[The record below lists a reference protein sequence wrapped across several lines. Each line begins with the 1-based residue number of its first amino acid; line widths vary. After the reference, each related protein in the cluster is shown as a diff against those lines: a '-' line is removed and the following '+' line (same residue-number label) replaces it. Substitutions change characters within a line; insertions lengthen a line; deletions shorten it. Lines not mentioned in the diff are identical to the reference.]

1 MSREGIENIHD
12 ADILIVGGGIAGLTT
27 ALSIRES
34 DPDVDILIVDKAA
47 GSKGWAGAAARTAGL
62 ISYVTEEDDPEA
74 FVKYCIEEIGFYLN
88 DQVLLRE
95 LAYVSR
101 SLVERLS
108 LWGVE
113 VMRKEDGGLDY
124 AKWPFPWG
132 TASIDPDMCRAM
144 ARRAKKKGVRFIDRV
159 AVTDLLKDGERAV
172 GAVGFSVENGS
183 FHVFKAHAVVFA
195 NGSQNYDVT
204 KVWCNTGNAQRAA
217 YLAGAEMRNA
227 EFGNQCDFARRD
239 ENGWVYTGVHGGA
252 HIAHDHMVNAKGENI
267 SEKYRPGL
275 HSSMDPIAALAW
287 YKETMA
293 GNGPISVDL
302 TSFSGEA
309 FFKFH
314 PKAVVQLHREASI
327 ANFPES
333 KKFEIVPGFIGELS
347 SIKVDHQMQ
356 TTVPGLFAAGNAA
369 GSGSARGG
377 ANPTPPGKIHGTGIL
392 NALFMGTKAGV
403 SALVHAKALKG
414 CGMAL
419 KIDEAEALVLKKRIY
434 APLERTEGATHQEII
449 REIQDAIAPVDYSVI
464 KTESRMKEALGKI
477 LAIQGKLDTLVAK
490 DYHELARCIDAESM
504 AVCAEMFYRA
514 SLMRTE
520 TRGFHYR
527 EDYPEMDNEN
537 WLKWIILKQVDQK
550 MVLSTEDIPMDQ
562 YPYSP

>member
-1 MSREGIENIHD
+1 MIRSLPETMHD
-12 ADILIVGGGIAGLTT
+12 AGILIVGGSIAGLTAALT
-27 ALSIRES
+27 AKET
-34 DPDVDILIVDKAA
+34 DPDADILVVDKAVA
-47 GSKGWAGAAARTAGL
+47 SKGWAGAAARTAGL
-62 ISYVTEEDDPEA
+62 ISYVTEKDDPEA
-74 FVKYCIEEIGFYLN
+74 FVKYCLDHIGFYLN

-95 LAYVSR
+95 LAYMSR
-101 SLVERLS
+101 RLVERLS
-108 LWGVE
+108 QWGVE
-113 VMRKEDGGLDY
+113 VMRKEDGGIDY

-144 ARRAKKKGVRFIDRV
+144 ARRAKKMGVRFIDRV
-159 AVTDLLKDGERAV
+159 AVIDLLKDGARV
-172 GAVGFSVENGS
+172 SGAVGFDVVNGAY
-183 FHVFKAHAVVFA
+183 HVFRADAVVFA
-195 NGSQNYDVT
+195 NGSQNYDT
-204 KVWCNTGNAQRAA
+204 TMVWCNTGNAQRAA

-227 EFGNQCDFARRD
+227 EFGNQCDFARVDPR
-239 ENGWVYTGVHGGA
+239 GWYYTGVHGGA
-252 HIAHDHMVNAKGENI
+252 HIAHDHMFNAKGENI

-275 HSSMDPIAALAW
+275 HSSMDPLAALAW
-287 YKETMA
+287 YKETLA
-293 GNGPISVDL
+293 GNGPIWVDL
-302 TSFSGEA
+302 NDFSGES

-314 PKAVVQLHREASI
+314 PKAIVQMHREASI
-327 ANFPES
+327 ADFPAS
-333 KKFEIVPGFIGELS
+333 KKFQVVPGFIGELS

-356 TTVPGLFAAGNAA
+356 TTLPGLFAAGNAA

-392 NALFMGTKAGV
+392 NALFMGTKAGAA
-403 SALVHAKALKG
+403 SLVHAKAVKV
-414 CGMAL
+414 CGAIATIQEADVFAL
-419 KIDEAEALVLKKRIY
+419 KKKIY
-434 APLERTEGATHQEII
+434 APLERKGGVSPRDVI

-464 KTESRMKEALGKI
+464 KTASRMKEALAKI

-490 DYHELARCIDAESM
+490 DYHELVRCFDAESM